1 MRSLVAIPAQ
11 LVTLVAEDT
20 LGGEFEEAI
29 VIFPHE
35 GRGLL
40 FDGLIGH
47 EHLPKLL
54 HLLIGIETIL
64 IVIFSEVMSWVFVRR
79 AIIFIL
85 ILWHEHLLNKLG
97 VLLLHVHVVV
107 LVGQDVIVALRIDN
121 KLDQSQ
127 GKDKFVHCSSLV
139 YVDDV

>member
-11 LVTLVAEDT
+11 LVAFVAEDT
-20 LGGEFEEAI
+20 LSGEFEEAI

-54 HLLIGIETIL
+54 HLLFNPKL
-64 IVIFSEVMSWVFVRR
+64 I
-79 AIIFIL
+79 ACKA
-85 ILWHEHLLNKLG
+85 N
-97 VLLLHVHVVV
+97 
-107 LVGQDVIVALRIDN
+107 
-121 KLDQSQ
+121 
-127 GKDKFVHCSSLV
+127 
-139 YVDDV
+139 Y